1 MSGPGTQFGETRR
14 LRRSGSDNGAVFFL
28 HLSLMKT
35 KVIIAAALLSVAAAV
50 SCARGNAPQ
59 AEGEQT
65 QVVCSNGTFI
75 GVQDGQIISYKGIP
89 YAVPPV
95 GALRWKAPVAA
106 PDGNETY
113 QADSFGYTAHQ
124 TEASSEPASFLAQS
138 EDCLTLNV
146 WRNISDDSKNKPVVV
161 FIHGGDYSWGGSAD
175 PSYDAHNILEENP
188 DIVFVTINYRLG
200 MLGFM
205 DLSPLKGGEAYPDS
219 HNLGLLDQVC
229 ALQWVQRNIAAFG
242 GDPDNVTVMGE
253 SAGAGSISLLLLM
266 KESKGLFRRAI
277 IDSGSLAFVE
287 PTKDAV
293 ELTEAIMELT
303 GATSVDDL
311 LALSGERLA
320 EIGGELGD
328 WYNYPIRDG
337 KALPEDIQTAFNNA
351 DLTGVD
357 ILIGSNR
364 DESKYW
370 ILDLESQELYEDFVA
385 TTTAYMYEEFDDVYK
400 AGFDGFLSLLGGDS
414 LEARIQF
421 ICDYSFRIP
430 AIYMAETAAANGGR
444 AYMYYWVKES
454 GDQRL
459 GACHSVELAYLF
471 DHPDDTDV
479 TAGEYNESLA
489 KAARDAMFNFA
500 RTGDPSTE
508 DLPWPSYDAATRA
521 TMVFSDA
528 SSVENDPLSARRQVL
543 APLLPHILSNRF
555 YMYFSE
561 DE

>member
-1 MSGPGTQFGETRR
+1 MKKTST
-14 LRRSGSDNGAVFFL
+14 LILAAACLAVF
-28 HLSLMKT
+28 
-35 KVIIAAALLSVAAAV
+35 V
-50 SCARGNAPQ
+50 SCGNIRSA
-59 AEGEQT
+59 AGDDDQT
-65 QVVCSNGTFI
+65 YAVCSNGTFI

-95 GALRWKAPVAA
+95 GSLRWKAPVPA
-106 PDGNETY
+106 PDGNGTY
-113 QADSFGYTAHQ
+113 KADRFGYTSYQ
-124 TEASSEPASFLAQS
+124 TEAESEPASFLPQS
-138 EDCLTLNV
+138 EDCLTLNI
-146 WRNISDDSKNKPVVV
+146 WRNAADDSQDKPVVV
-161 FIHGGDYSWGGSAD
+161 FIHGGDYGWGGSAD
-175 PSYDAHNILEENP
+175 SSYDAHNIVAENP

-219 HNLGLLDQVC
+219 HNLGLLDQAC

-242 GDPDNVTVMGE
+242 GDPDNVTLMGE

-277 IDSGSLAFVE
+277 IDSGSLAFAE
-287 PTKDAV
+287 PEEDAV
-293 ELTEAIMELT
+293 ELTEAIMDLT

-311 LALSGERLA
+311 LALSGENLA
-320 EIGGELGD
+320 EIGEELGD

-337 KALPEDIQTAFNNA
+337 KVLPEDIQTAFDNT
-351 DLTGVD
+351 DFTGID
-357 ILIGSNR
+357 ILIGSNK

-370 ILDLESQELYEDFVA
+370 ILDLESQELYEDMVA
-385 TTTAYMYEEFDDVYK
+385 TTTAHMYEEFDDACK

-444 AYMYYWVKES
+444 SYMYYWVKES
-454 GDQRL
+454 GDSRL

-471 DHPDDTDV
+471 AHPDDTDV
-479 TAGEYNESLA
+479 TAGEYNEALA
-489 KAARDAMFNFA
+489 KATRDAMFNFA
-500 RTGDPSTE
+500 RTGDPSTSA
-508 DLPWPSYDAATRA
+508 LAWPAYDATARA

-528 SSVENDPLSARRQVL
+528 SSVENDPLSARREL
-543 APLLPHILSNRF
+543 FTPILPHILSNRF

-561 DE
+561 EE